1 VATSYLPEE
10 PRTAGDAALETF
22 GVQNSRVHV
31 STRLELATQDGERLA
46 ALHVPGPTEPERP
59 LAVVVA
65 HGFTGA
71 IDRPAVRAVVDALS
85 KHAGVVAFDFR
96 GHGRSTG
103 HSTLGDKEILDL
115 DAAVRHARELGYA
128 DVVTCGWSMGGSVVL
143 RHAALLP
150 TVDGRSVDGV
160 VSVSAVSRW
169 FYRDTKPMRRLHW
182 AVESRL
188 GRLVARHAL
197 KTRITGAGWVEVPE
211 SPVEVV
217 GRIAPIPLLLVHGD
231 ADHYFPVE
239 HPEALFAAA
248 REPKELWLLE
258 GFGHAENAAGP
269 ELLDRIGAHL
279 GELVSRGRVP

>member
-1 VATSYLPEE
+1 VDL
-10 PRTAGDAALETF
+10 
-22 GVQNSRVHV
+22 Q
-31 STRLELATQDGERLA
+31 TRLELRTQDGERLA
-46 ALHVPGPTEPERP
+46 AVHVPGPAEPARP

-65 HGFTGA
+65 HGFTGS
-71 IDRPAVRAVVDALS
+71 IDRPAVGAIVDALA

-103 HSTLGDKEILDL
+103 QSTLGDKEVLDVE
-115 DAAVRHARELGYA
+115 AAVRHARDLGYA

-143 RHAALLP
+143 RHAALVRD
-150 TVDGRSVDGV
+150 VDAV

-188 GRLVARHAL
+188 GRLVARHAFR
-197 KTRITGAGWVEVPE
+197 TRITAAGWDDVPE

-217 GRIAPIPLLLVHGD
+217 GRIAPIPLLVVHGD

-239 HPEALFAAA
+239 HPQALYAAA
-248 REPKELWLLE
+248 NEPKELWLLE
-258 GFGHAENAAGP
+258 GFGHAENAATP

-279 GELVSRGRVP
+279 SELVDKGPGRLGKPVR

>member
-1 VATSYLPEE
+1 VDLQS
-10 PRTAGDAALETF
+10 
-22 GVQNSRVHV
+22 
-31 STRLELATQDGERLA
+31 RLELRTQDGERLA
-46 ALHVPGPTEPERP
+46 AVHVPGPAEPARP

-65 HGFTGA
+65 HGFTGSV
-71 IDRPAVRAVVDALS
+71 DRPAVAAIVDALA

-103 HSTLGDKEILDL
+103 QSTLGDKEVLDV
-115 DAAVRHARELGYA
+115 DAAVRRARDLGYA

-143 RHAALLP
+143 RHAALFRD
-150 TVDGRSVDGV
+150 VDAV

-188 GRLVARHAL
+188 GRLVARHAFR
-197 KTRITGAGWVEVPE
+197 TRITAAGWDEVPE

-217 GRIAPIPLLLVHGD
+217 GRIAPIPLLVVHGD

-239 HPEALFAAA
+239 HPEALYAAA
-248 REPKELWLLE
+248 NEPKELWLLE
-258 GFGHAENAAGP
+258 GFGHAENAATP

-279 GELVSRGRVP
+279 SELVDKGPDRLGKPVR

>member
-1 VATSYLPEE
+1 MATSSYLPED
-10 PRTAGDAALETF
+10 PRTAGDAAQETF
-22 GVQNSRVHV
+22 GVQNSRVHLV
-31 STRLELATQDGERLA
+31 TRLELATEDGERLA
-46 ALHVPGPTEPERP
+46 ALHVPGPAEPERP

-65 HGFTGA
+65 HGFTGS
-71 IDRPAVRAVVDALS
+71 IGRLAVRAVVDALA

-96 GHGRSTG
+96 GHGGSSG

-143 RHAALLP
+143 RHAALLG
-150 TVDGRSVDGV
+150 DVDGV

-188 GRLVARHAL
+188 GRLVARHAM
-197 KTRITGAGWVEVPE
+197 KTRITAEGWAEVPE

-217 GRIAPIPLLLVHGD
+217 GRIAPIPLLVVHGD
-231 ADHYFPVE
+231 SDHYFPVE

-248 REPKELWLLE
+248 NEPKELWLLE
-258 GFGHAENAAGP
+258 GFGHAENAATP
-269 ELLDRIGAHL
+269 ELLERISAHL
-279 GELVSRGRVP
+279 PDLVAKGRVP

>member
-1 VATSYLPEE
+1 VDL
-10 PRTAGDAALETF
+10 
-22 GVQNSRVHV
+22 Q
-31 STRLELATQDGERLA
+31 TRLELRTQDGERLA
-46 ALHVPGPTEPERP
+46 AVHVPGPAEPARP

-65 HGFTGA
+65 HGFTGS
-71 IDRPAVRAVVDALS
+71 IDRPAVGAIVDALA
-85 KHAGVVAFDFR
+85 KHAGVIAFDFR

-103 HSTLGDKEILDL
+103 QSTLGDKEVLDV
-115 DAAVRHARELGYA
+115 DAAVRHARDLGYA

-143 RHAALLP
+143 RHAALFRD
-150 TVDGRSVDGV
+150 VDAV

-188 GRLVARHAL
+188 GRLVARHAFR
-197 KTRITGAGWVEVPE
+197 TRITAAGWDEVPE

-217 GRIAPIPLLLVHGD
+217 GRIAPIPLLVVHGD

-239 HPEALFAAA
+239 HPEALYAAA
-248 REPKELWLLE
+248 NEPKELWLLE
-258 GFGHAENAAGP
+258 GFGHAENAATP

-279 GELVSRGRVP
+279 SELVDS

>member
-1 VATSYLPEE
+1 MDL
-10 PRTAGDAALETF
+10 
-22 GVQNSRVHV
+22 Q
-31 STRLELATQDGERLA
+31 TRLELRTQDGERLA
-46 ALHVPGPTEPERP
+46 AVHVPGPAEPARP

-65 HGFTGA
+65 HGFTGS
-71 IDRPAVRAVVDALS
+71 IDRPAVGAIVDALA

-103 HSTLGDKEILDL
+103 QSTLGDKEVLDVE
-115 DAAVRHARELGYA
+115 AAVRHARDLGYA

-143 RHAALLP
+143 RHAALVRD
-150 TVDGRSVDGV
+150 VDAV

-188 GRLVARHAL
+188 GRLVARHAFR
-197 KTRITGAGWVEVPE
+197 TRITAAGWDDVPE

-217 GRIAPIPLLLVHGD
+217 GRIAPIPLLVVHGD

-239 HPEALFAAA
+239 HPQALYAAA
-248 REPKELWLLE
+248 NEPKELWLLE
-258 GFGHAENAAGP
+258 GFGHAENAATP

-279 GELVSRGRVP
+279 SELVDKGPDRLGKPVR